1 MKLVVFGASG
11 RVGRLVVDGAL
22 KGGHQ
27 VTAFTR
33 NSANIRV
40 KHKNLRISGGNVS
53 DDNAVREAMKG
64 QQVAVV
70 AIGAKDIS
78 RPHSVAGDGVKRI
91 IAAAGL
97 HNVPRIVMLGNLGL
111 LPHPSGKLLG
121 EVNIAPFLQF
131 IYADQKT
138 AYTELKD
145 SGLDWVMVCPPFMPQ
160 GAATGKFRQS
170 VDAVLEKAQQISVE
184 DVANVLL
191 AEAVAPRHHNVRVGV
206 SY

>member
-1 MKLVVFGASG
+1 VKIVVFGASG
-11 RVGRLVVDGAL
+11 RVGRLVVDAAL
-22 KGGHQ
+22 KRGLL

-70 AIGAKDIS
+70 ALGARDIS
-78 RPHSVAGDGVKRI
+78 RPHSVCSDGVKRI
-91 IAAAGL
+91 IAAAAMF
-97 HNVPRIVMLGNLGL
+97 NVPRIVMLGNLGL
-111 LPHPSGKLLG
+111 LPHASGKLQG

-131 IYADQKT
+131 IFADQKN
-138 AYTELKD
+138 AYTELRD
-145 SGLDWVMVCPPFMPQ
+145 SGLDYAVVCPPFMPQ
-160 GAATGKFRQS
+160 GTATGKYRVS
-170 VDAVLEKAQQISVE
+170 VDATLEKAQQISVE
-184 DVANVLL
+184 DVAQALL
-191 AEAVAPRHHNVRVGV
+191 LEVIDQPHHNVRVGV

>member
-1 MKLVVFGASG
+1 MVVFGASG

-22 KGGHQ
+22 MKGHQ

-64 QQVAVV
+64 QDVALVTM
-70 AIGAKDIS
+70 GAKDIS

-91 IAAAGL
+91 IAAAGMF
-97 HNVPRIVMLGNLGL
+97 NVPRIVMLGNVGL
-111 LPHPSGKLLG
+111 LPHPSGKLQG

-131 IYADQKT
+131 IFADQKI
-138 AYTELKD
+138 AYTQLRD
-145 SGLDWVMVCPPFMPQ
+145 CGLDWVIICPPFMPL
-160 GAATGKFRQS
+160 GTATGKYRC
-170 VDAVLEKAQQISVE
+170 AVEATLEKAQQISVE
-184 DVANVLL
+184 DVAQVLL
-191 AEAVAPRHHNVRVGV
+191 QEVVEPKHHKVRVGI